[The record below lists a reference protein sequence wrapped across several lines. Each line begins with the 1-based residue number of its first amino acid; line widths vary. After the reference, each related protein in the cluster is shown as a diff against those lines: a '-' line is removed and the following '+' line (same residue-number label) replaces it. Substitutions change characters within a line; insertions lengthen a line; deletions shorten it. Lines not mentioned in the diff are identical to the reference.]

1 MKLDK
6 KYFDCRLI
14 DLLNCFS
21 FRKHLNPEPNDG
33 YKPELDILKQIARDA
48 AEAQRKLSATMARST
63 YYNPP
68 PMTDK
73 FLIDE
78 IIEVIHAAALA
89 IPDGE

>member
-48 AEAQRKLSATMARST
+48 AEAQRERCFNVKF
-63 YYNPP
+63 PCQQEGC
-68 PMTDK
+68 TDC
-73 FLIDE
+73 LNT
-78 IIEVIHAAALA
+78 LA